1 MGKGWQSFGV
11 SVPQD
16 LCEHTAEGTVRETRH
31 LVLEVDIPVRIP
43 SGGHAVFRSK
53 PVTPQPSPVHCHPAT
68 VNWI

>member
-16 LCEHTAEGTVRETRH
+16 LHAHTAEVREMRH

-43 SGGHAVFRSK
+43 SGIHAVFRSK